1 MAIRTNKAI
10 ISTFE
15 EMLDEMPFEKIT
27 VSELAKRCEI
37 SPNTFY
43 YHYEDI
49 YDLLSK
55 WLELRRNEWLQLDDI
70 EASLRE
76 FIEYCKQNKRKIYH
90 IYNSLSRNYLERMVF
105 KYEKELIQSYIQN
118 NIDENKYPKEKIEQM
133 TDFILY
139 AIIGSFLKFMW
150 NDMKDDTDTLIKS
163 SADFLNGYVK
173 YCLSRQDEH

>member
-55 WLELRRNEWLQLDDI
+55 WLEIKRTEWLQLDDVK
-70 EASLRE
+70 ASLKQ
-76 FIEYCKQNKRKIYH
+76 FISYCKDNKGKIYH

-105 KYEKELIQSYIQN
+105 KYEKELIESYLKN
-118 NIDENKYPKEKIEQM
+118 NIDTSMYSKEKIEQM
-133 TDFILY
+133 TDFVLY

-150 NDMKDDTDTLIKS
+150 NDMKEDTDVLVNRS
-163 SADFLNGYVK
+163 VDFLEGYIK
-173 YCLSRQDEH
+173 FCLNRK